1 MRDRFFGVTSE
12 KFEAFR
18 CAECEAL
25 FLDQRLVRDRLKE
38 FYPKHYWWAPGGMSG
53 RLEGI
58 YRGWVLRHDQLAFVK
73 NVLRKY
79 NKPGC
84 LEIGCG
90 SGTFT
95 GMAQKEGIDI
105 RGLEISPEAVAEAHS
120 QGITCIDTGT
130 IEDKV
135 ASGET
140 YDAVIF
146 FHVLEH
152 LVDPRAFMENLSSV
166 IREGGSLILQVP
178 NINSWQARLF
188 GKRWYG
194 LDCPRHVCNY
204 SAGALEYLVTSSGFR
219 ISKIETFSLRDNAP
233 AFVSS
238 LLPWLDPLG
247 SRVKNLAAG
256 RTPGEL
262 SSFIRNLVYF
272 GMVLCAEPY
281 AWLESLFGR
290 GATIKLSAVRESSGV
305 RE

>member
-1 MRDRFFGVTSE
+1 MTSE

-73 NVLRKY
+73 NVLRNY
-79 NKPGC
+79 NKPSC

-95 GMAQKEGIDI
+95 GMAHNEGIDI
-105 RGLEISPEAVAEAHS
+105 LGLEISPEAVDEAHS
-120 QGITCIDTGT
+120 QGIICIETGT
-130 IEDKV
+130 VEDTV

-140 YDAVIF
+140 YDAVIL

-152 LVDPRAFMENLSSV
+152 LVDPRQFMENLSRV

-178 NINSWQARLF
+178 NCTSWQARLF

-272 GMVLCAEPY
+272 GLVLCAEPY

-290 GATIKLSAVRESSGV
+290 GATLKLSAVRESSGV